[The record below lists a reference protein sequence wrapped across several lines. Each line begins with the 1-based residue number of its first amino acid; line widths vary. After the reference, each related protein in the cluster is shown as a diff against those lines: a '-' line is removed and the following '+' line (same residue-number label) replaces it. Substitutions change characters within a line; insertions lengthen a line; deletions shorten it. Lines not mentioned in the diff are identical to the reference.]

1 MGIFVINMCS
11 RSDESNLEPGQAAL
25 LLLKMQNVCICII
38 SIHINRSISAI
49 LSQHE
54 LVNSQ

>member
-1 MGIFVINMCS
+1 MGIFVLNMCLGS
-11 RSDESNLEPGQAAL
+11 EESNLESGQSAL
-25 LLLKMQNVCICII
+25 LVLIMQNVCICII

-54 LVNSQ
+54 LVNN